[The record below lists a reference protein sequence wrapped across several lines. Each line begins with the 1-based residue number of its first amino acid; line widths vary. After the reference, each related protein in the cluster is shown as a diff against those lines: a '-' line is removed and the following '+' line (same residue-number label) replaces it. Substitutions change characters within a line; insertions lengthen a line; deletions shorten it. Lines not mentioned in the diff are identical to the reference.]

1 MSYEETTRI
10 FFYPVLRS
18 GTVRTRKEKK
28 YREPL
33 ASRVIFSSSPP
44 FPAENRGP
52 VILHG
57 CCFLKIFFA
66 NTTWNDIVEGNSV
79 ARTRQ
84 QERGRYLQQY
94 WRNIKTNEIH
104 TKNEVV
110 MDESKNKGKKT
121 TQQISTVTL
130 GKCSRIKNE
139 RVAKKSRASS
149 QLKERCNRNN

>member
-57 CCFLKIFFA
+57 CGFFFIFLQIPRETISLRA
-66 NTTWNDIVEGNSV
+66 TPL
-79 ARTRQ
+79 R
-84 QERGRYLQQY
+84 ERGNRSEVGILSSTGEILKQTRYPQ
-94 WRNIKTNEIH
+94 
-104 TKNEVV
+104 KNEVG
-110 MDESKNKGKKT
+110 MNKNKNKGKKT
-121 TQQISTVTL
+121 TQQISTVIL